1 MDRSIYLERLAS
13 AVAWG
18 VSSERPA
25 WARTVER
32 IDASQGSYRR
42 EDLELARARAVQAAV
57 DGLPAWF
64 DPICAAFEPGAVI
77 PDLEQSPEDIWREL
91 VCMNYGIFAQT
102 AGEAPLLPL
111 LVTVPSTVQG
121 QGPLYMSLNLDG
133 WGLPPPQ

>member
-1 MDRSIYLERLAS
+1 MERSIYLERLAN

-25 WARTVER
+25 WLRTVER
-32 IDASQGSYRR
+32 IDASQGRYRR
-42 EDLELARARAVQAAV
+42 EDLELARTRGLEGVV
-57 DGLPAWF
+57 DSLPAWF
-64 DPICAAFEPGAVI
+64 DPICAALEPGADI

-91 VCMNYGIFAQT
+91 VCMNYGIFAQG

-111 LVTVPSTVQG
+111 LVTVASTVQG

-133 WGLPPPQ
+133 WGIQPPQ